1 MLGHF
6 DIFRANQS
14 FIETKEYEPKRD
26 YSQAMEMFK
35 MQTKVSRGWDEK
47 LHLSKSLVFFYHAG
61 APVYQA
67 LMHIIIRSRAQAQAN
82 FP

>member
-35 MQTKVSRGWDEK
+35 MQTKVSHGWDEK
-47 LHLSKSLVFFYHAG
+47 VHFHK
-61 APVYQA
+61 
-67 LMHIIIRSRAQAQAN
+67 
-82 FP
+82 